1 MFWRAKNGGATSDPG
16 IKALLPGNQ
25 PLDDRHMT
33 PKEEQWLAE
42 YHRQEA
48 QKQAKRGYLALGCWC
63 LLAIA
68 WLICLFTAPDRKF
81 SFTDSLFLIT
91 IIINC
96 AAAVKQVMKGRRIAA
111 GRKSTTG
118 TGPHPTNNLH

>member
-1 MFWRAKNGGATSDPG
+1 
-16 IKALLPGNQ
+16 
-25 PLDDRHMT
+25 MT
-33 PKEEQWLAE
+33 PNEEQWLAE

-68 WLICLFTAPDRKF
+68 WLICLFTEHDRKF

-91 IIINC
+91 IVINC
-96 AAAVKQVMKGRRIAA
+96 TAAVKQVMEGRRIAA
-111 GRKSTTG
+111 GRKSTTS
-118 TGPHPTNNLH
+118 TDPHPTNNLH